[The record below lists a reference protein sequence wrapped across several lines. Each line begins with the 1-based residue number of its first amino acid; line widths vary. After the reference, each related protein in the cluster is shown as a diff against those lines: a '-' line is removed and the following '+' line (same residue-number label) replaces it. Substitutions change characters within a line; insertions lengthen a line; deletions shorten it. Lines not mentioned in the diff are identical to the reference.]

1 MKFIAIIYDLRQPG
15 RKYDELYDAI
25 KKISGEGNWQ
35 HPMESFWVM
44 AISDYSIKS
53 AESIYDS
60 LRQFIDD
67 NDSLFISRI
76 DNTEHQGW
84 MPKSFWN
91 WLKEK
96 KEQQ

>member
-15 RKYDELYDAI
+15 RKYDELYDSI
-25 KKISGEGNWQ
+25 KNIAGEGNWQ

-44 AISDYSIKS
+44 AISDYSYKS
-53 AESIYDS
+53 AENIYDS
-60 LRQFIDD
+60 LRQCIDD

-76 DNTEHQGW
+76 DNTERQGW